1 MNRRS
6 FLKSIA
12 GFSIA
17 AAGAQLA
24 IPISAKCKMVAPIT
38 ELVGKTFLD
47 RRIQDGIYEVKRAN
61 PYLKIGE
68 THCHSIFSDGTYSV
82 DKIMARSAKLGLDFL
97 VITEHVQ
104 PGKFPLEKTLE
115 SIKERNRCCEEW
127 SHPGL
132 KPIEVYPGFEVST
145 SQGHLILVMDQ
156 DYLKPKNLREI
167 KTQFSV
173 FDKKYISM
181 EDCAKMV
188 KPFGGVSIIAHPE
201 RTRTTH
207 PFGVSIP
214 FAQQNLTGLVDAI
227 EDISTGHS
235 YEENYSEELGMASIG
250 SSDDH
255 FNLII
260 GTTVTGYDSRKH
272 KNLLSAI
279 QARDTQ
285 AIKVNDSLDDLLG
298 TARLVLN
305 A

>member
-12 GFSIA
+12 GFSFA

-24 IPISAKCKMVAPIT
+24 IPISAKCKMLAPVT
-38 ELVGKTFLD
+38 EVVGKSFLD
-47 RRIQDGIYEVKRAN
+47 KRIEGGIARLKRDN

-82 DKIMARSAKLGLDFL
+82 DKILQRSARLGLDFI

-104 PGKFPLEKTLE
+104 PRTFPLEHTLE
-115 SIKERNRCCEEW
+115 SIRERSRCCREW
-127 SHPGL
+127 NHPNL
-132 KPIEVYPGFEVST
+132 EPIDVYPGFEVST
-145 SQGHLILVMDQ
+145 LQGHLILVMDQ
-156 DYLKPKNLREI
+156 DYLKPKNLHELE
-167 KTQFSV
+167 TQFSL

-188 KPFGGVSIIAHPE
+188 QPFGGVSIIAHPE
-201 RTRTTH
+201 RTRTAY
-207 PFGVSIP
+207 PFGVSIA
-214 FAQQNLTGLVDAI
+214 FARQNLSGLVDAI

-279 QARDTQ
+279 KARETQ

-298 TARLVLN
+298 MARLVL
-305 A
+305 

>member
-1 MNRRS
+1 MNRRG

-12 GFSIA
+12 GFSVA
-17 AAGAQLA
+17 AAGAQLS
-24 IPISAKCKMVAPIT
+24 IPISAKCKMLAPVTEVVA
-38 ELVGKTFLD
+38 KTFLD
-47 RRIQDGIYEVKRAN
+47 QRIMKGLAKLKHEN

-68 THCHSIFSDGTYSV
+68 THCHSVFSDGTYSV
-82 DKIMARSAKLGLDFL
+82 DKILARSAMLGLDFL

-104 PGKFPLEKTLE
+104 PGKFPLEQTLA

-132 KPIEVYPGFEVST
+132 EPIEVYPGFEVST
-145 SQGHLILVMDQ
+145 LQGHLILVMDQ
-156 DYLKPKNLREI
+156 DYLKPKNLREL
-167 KTQFSV
+167 KTQFSL
-173 FDKKYISM
+173 FDKKFISM
-181 EDCAKMV
+181 EECAKMV
-188 KPFGGVSIIAHPE
+188 QPFGGVSIIAHPE
-201 RTRTTH
+201 KTRTAY

-214 FAQQNLTGLVDAI
+214 FARQNLTGLVDAI

-235 YEENYSEELGMASIG
+235 YEENYSEELEMASIG

-260 GTTVTGYDSRKH
+260 GTTVTAYDSRKH

-279 QARDTQ
+279 KARATQ

-298 TARLVLN
+298 TARLIL
-305 A
+305 